1 MVKKLYT
8 EANIQDIANAIRSK
22 SGSSSTYTTAQMAAA
37 ILAIPTGG
45 GGNDT
50 KLVFGT
56 VNSNSAGAYNIQHNL
71 GKRPRVWGLIRQ
83 DDETNLLT
91 GTTISYKEL
100 ISVFCFINPAF
111 DEDSS
116 PTIQQLKL
124 YSAASS
130 DTVISDNVSQSRPLV
145 VNNGTCVALDST
157 TPLSTISEG
166 IYRYINHNYFGVYFR
181 DSAGNSLGFA
191 KTNTNYFWFVAG

>member
-8 EANIQDIANAIRSK
+8 EANIQDIADAIRSK

-45 GGNDT
+45 GDDT
-50 KLVFGT
+50 KLVYGN
-56 VNSNSAGAYNIQHNL
+56 VKVESAGTFNIQHNL

-91 GTTISYKEL
+91 GVSISYREL

-111 DEDSS
+111 DEETR
-116 PTIQQLKL
+116 PTIQEMKL
-124 YSAASS
+124 CSNTANA
-130 DTVISDNVSQSRPLV
+130 DI
-145 VNNGTCVALDST
+145 
-157 TPLSTISEG
+157 TISPNNSKTLPFLIQNQTSLSLDTTTQISSVTEG
-166 IYRYINHNYFGVYFR
+166 RYYQANFNYFAVNFR
-181 DSAGNSLGFA
+181 DSSNSNYFA
-191 KTNTNYFWFVAG
+191 KTNTNYLWFVAG